1 MADYDDSGDEL
12 QRLLSANPVGVDL
25 SNVNLSDFNLGD
37 IASGF
42 SGDIG
47 NLGITSDFLSQIS
60 TDPELFRAFQAEFP
74 EDAAIVG
81 ALIGGSNELVGPNP
95 ADSGDTSVN
104 AAETKKLGRQAGT
117 DPEQDPSLK
126 AKGVPV
132 GNPNDPMGIKKLAD
146 ISGNKTSLLDKFK
159 KGIADATGLGEDTI
173 GELGKYGLLA
183 GIAKMAYDDAQRAR
197 EEARGWSAPGG
208 YSKQAVRSPG
218 GGVSFKKSGK
228 AMGGGIGSLDMAR
241 GGRALPPRYLNGH
254 SDGMADKVP
263 ANIDG
268 RRPAALSD
276 GEFVIPADVVSH
288 LGNGNSNAGA
298 KRLYK
303 MMDDIRAAR
312 TGNHKQGKQINPDKF
327 MPR

>member
-1 MADYDDSGDEL
+1 MNYDEL
-12 QRLLSANPVGVDL
+12 FGGKDDFSAPVGIDL

-47 NLGITSDFLSQIS
+47 NLGITPDFLSQIS

-117 DPEQDPSLK
+117 DPEQDPSLR
-126 AKGVPV
+126 ATGVPV
-132 GNPNDPMGIKKLAD
+132 GDPNDPMGTKKLAD
-146 ISGNKTSLLDKFK
+146 ISGDKTTNKTTDKTTDK
-159 KGIADATGLGEDTI
+159 KGILGTDITATDAA
-173 GELGKYGLLA
+173 KYAAMLA
-183 GIAKMAYDDAQRAR
+183 MAKLAYDDAQKAR

-208 YSKQAVRSPG
+208 VSKQAVRSPG
-218 GGVSFKKSGK
+218 GGVSFKKA

-241 GGRALPPRYLNGH
+241 GGRTLPPRYLDGH

-312 TGNHKQGKQINPDKF
+312 TGNPKQGKQINPDKF

>member
-47 NLGITSDFLSQIS
+47 NLGITPDFLSQIS

-132 GNPNDPMGIKKLAD
+132 GDPNDPMGTKKLAD
-146 ISGNKTSLLDKFK
+146 ISGDKTTDK
-159 KGIADATGLGEDTI
+159 KGILGTGISGTDAA
-173 GELGKYGLLA
+173 KYAAMLA
-183 GIAKMAYDDAQRAR
+183 MAKMAYDDAERAR
-197 EEARGWSAPGG
+197 KEARGVTATGG
-208 YSKQAVRSPG
+208 YAEQVTRTPSGSKKL
-218 GGVSFKKSGK
+218 KKV
-228 AMGGGIGSLDMAR
+228 AMGGGIGSLEMAR
-241 GGRALPPRYLNGH
+241 GGRTLPPRYLDGH
-254 SDGMADKVP
+254 SDGMEDKVP
-263 ANIDG
+263 AHIDG
-268 RRPAALSD
+268 KRPAALSD

-298 KRLYK
+298 KRLYE
-303 MMDDIRAAR
+303 MMDRIRTAR